1 MLATLDLAMCIG
13 IVKFLSG
20 GIRMRAFVLNS
31 VITFSL
37 VISVLIL
44 NGCSPA
50 MLMAGGS
57 RSRATKEEKIA
68 WKAARERNAALLYQ
82 MIEKYGPQA
91 LAGDPSAQLNMARVW
106 HDQYRIHIND
116 YAFQKPPFK
125 PNFDEKVQKNAK
137 PLLDKSDEYLNKA
150 IAAGFPPAM
159 TYSVCRGGKLES
171 NRGRPKTAA
180 DLAMLK
186 QAAALGEPHAQYL
199 LAMYDYW
206 NASSEDQ
213 RMLPPAITQLLLDAS
228 EGGDFEATED
238 LYFRLARKGA
248 REVPGVNLPEDRQQ
262 EIIKRYEKDSAVE
275 HLQTSANNM
284 CKDDFY

>member
-1 MLATLDLAMCIG
+1 
-13 IVKFLSG
+13 
-20 GIRMRAFVLNS
+20 MRAFELNS

-57 RSRATKEEKIA
+57 HSRATKEEKIA
-68 WKAARERNAALLYQ
+68 WKAARERNAAHLQ
-82 MIEKYGPQA
+82 RMIEKYDPQA

-159 TYSVCRGGKLES
+159 TYSVCRGGKLEN
-171 NRGRPKTAA
+171 NRGRPETAA

-206 NASSEDQ
+206 NASNKDQ

-228 EGGDFEATED
+228 EGGILRQRKISTLGSRARGLERSPESTCQKTDSRKLSKDMKKAPPWNIFKQAQIMCARTIFINSVQTNWHNNSHRRVAAKG
-238 LYFRLARKGA
+238 FR
-248 REVPGVNLPEDRQQ
+248 
-262 EIIKRYEKDSAVE
+262 I
-275 HLQTSANNM
+275 
-284 CKDDFY
+284 